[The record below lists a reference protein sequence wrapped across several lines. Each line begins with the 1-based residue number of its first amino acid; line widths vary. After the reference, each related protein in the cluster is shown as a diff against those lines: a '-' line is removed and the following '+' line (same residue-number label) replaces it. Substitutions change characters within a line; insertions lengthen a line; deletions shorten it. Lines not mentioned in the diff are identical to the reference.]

1 MMFCPVLEMFV
12 YFDIFVIENIAK
24 LYCGRKENYLLYFNV
39 WNKQTSKQDIHTK
52 QPTLTG

>member
-24 LYCGRKENYLLYFNV
+24 LYCGRKKDYLLYSNV
-39 WNKQTSKQDIHTK
+39 WNKQTSKQDI
-52 QPTLTG
+52 QSNLL